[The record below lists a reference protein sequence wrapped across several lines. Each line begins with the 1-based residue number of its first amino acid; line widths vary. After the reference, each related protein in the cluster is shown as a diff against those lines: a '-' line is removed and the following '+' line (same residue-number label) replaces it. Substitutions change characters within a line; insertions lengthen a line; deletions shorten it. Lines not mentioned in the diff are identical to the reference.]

1 MARYNLWQRPNG
13 GTTTQDRPPPEER
26 PDEVWKPSNER
37 PGFIIHDRRCGL
49 RPPLPSDED
58 DAHIT
63 ITRDAVTGMR
73 RADWPFAGGQISA
86 LGVDDTAALQHL
98 IEVLAERTAAAN
110 ALSGCSV
117 CRALEG
123 A

>member
-1 MARYNLWQRPNG
+1 MPRYF
-13 GTTTQDRPPPEER
+13 QDTPSPMLVTDVPQLPEER
-26 PDEVWKPSNER
+26 PDDVWKPSGER
-37 PGFIIHDRRCGL
+37 PGFIVHERGCGL
-49 RPPLPSDED
+49 RPPLPSEED

-86 LGVDDTAALQHL
+86 LGVDDDAVLL
-98 IEVLAERTAAAN
+98 RLREVRAERVAAAN
-110 ALSGCSV
+110 AVAGCSV
-117 CRALEG
+117 CRTPKG